1 MQDFSCKKPQDM
13 YCKILENRVQ
23 YFKEGKKG
31 VLTMCREIENMRRE
45 TAHEKAV
52 EIAKKMLLSGKLTTE
67 DIADFSGLSV
77 EEVKTLSEQKTA

>member
-1 MQDFSCKKPQDM
+1 MQDFSCKKPQDI
-13 YCKILENRVQ
+13 YYKILADRVQ
-23 YFKEGKKG
+23 YFKKDKKG
-31 VLTMCREIENMRRE
+31 VLTMCREIENMRKE
-45 TAHEKAV
+45 KAHEKAV